1 MGKIRTRILGLA
13 DIEKQ
18 QKKEQK
24 INSTS
29 SAKATAV
36 KEEKKVVAGEAK
48 AVKTAFAQAM
58 AVKEEKK
65 VAKLAEAKKNE
76 VKTAKASVSKKVRG
90 KKYLEAK
97 KKLGNV
103 KMMKL
108 AEAVELLKKAKY
120 VSFDESVDLH
130 MNVEKTGLRGEV
142 ELPHSTG
149 KVVRVSIVNDI
160 VLEQLANGKIEFD
173 VLVTHPSFM
182 SKLARFAKVLGPKG
196 LMPNPKAGTV
206 STNPEEVAKKF
217 MKGTLRWKTEP
228 KFPLIHQ
235 MIGKLSYDSKNL
247 TENAQAFINAVGKTQ
262 IKALFIAS
270 SMGPSIEIE
279 IEKEE

>member
-18 QKKEQK
+18 QKEEQK
-24 INSTS
+24 INSSEKKASEGEVAS
-29 SAKATAV
+29 SKAKATA
-36 KEEKKVVAGEAK
+36 KEEK
-48 AVKTAFAQAM
+48 AV
-58 AVKEEKK
+58 
-65 VAKLAEAKKNE
+65 EAKKNE
-76 VKTAKASVSKKVRG
+76 AKTAKANVSKKVRG

-97 KKLGNV
+97 KKLGDI
-103 KMMKL
+103 KKLKL
-108 AEAVELLKKAKY
+108 AEAIELLKKAKY

-149 KVVRVSIVNDI
+149 KTVRVAIVNDA

-173 VLVTHPSFM
+173 VLITHPSFM
-182 SKLARFAKVLGPKG
+182 SKIARFAKVLGPKG

-206 STNPEEVAKKF
+206 SATPEEVAKKF

-228 KFPLIHQ
+228 KFPIIHQ
-235 MIGKLSYDSKNL
+235 QIGKLSYDSKKL
-247 TENAQAFINAVGKTQ
+247 GENAQAFVNTVGKAQ
-262 IKALFIAS
+262 IKSMFITS

-279 IEKEE
+279 MEKEE

>member
-18 QKKEQK
+18 QKEEQK
-24 INSTS
+24 VH
-29 SAKATAV
+29 SA
-36 KEEKKVVAGEAK
+36 EKKAHESVEEVESSPVEKSKKEVQKK
-48 AVKTAFAQAM
+48 A
-58 AVKEEKK
+58 
-65 VAKLAEAKKNE
+65 N
-76 VKTAKASVSKKVRG
+76 VSKKVRG

-97 KKLGNV
+97 KKFGEV
-103 KMMKL
+103 KKMKL

-120 VSFDESVDLH
+120 VSFDESVDVH

-149 KVVRVSIVNDI
+149 KTVRVAIVNDA

-173 VLVTHPSFM
+173 ILVTHPSFM
-182 SKLARFAKVLGPKG
+182 PKLARYAKVLGPKG
-196 LMPNPKAGTV
+196 IMPNPKAGTV

-247 TENAQAFINAVGKTQ
+247 TENAQKFIDSVGKAQ

>member
-1 MGKIRTRILGLA
+1 MGKIRTQILGLA
-13 DIEKQ
+13 DIDKKTKSEK
-18 QKKEQK
+18 EV
-24 INSTS
+24 
-29 SAKATAV
+29 KA
-36 KEEKKVVAGEAK
+36 EEKAEKVG
-48 AVKTAFAQAM
+48 
-58 AVKEEKK
+58 
-65 VAKLAEAKKNE
+65 EAKKNE
-76 VKTAKASVSKKVRG
+76 AKTAKVNVSKKVRG
-90 KKYLEAK
+90 KKYIAAK
-97 KKLGNV
+97 KKLGEV
-103 KMMKL
+103 KKAKL
-108 AEAVELLKKAKY
+108 AEAIELLKKAKY

-149 KVVRVSIVNDI
+149 KTIRVAIVSDA

-206 STNPEEVAKKF
+206 STTPEEVAKKF

-228 KFPLIHQ
+228 KFPIIHQ
-235 MIGKLSYDSKNL
+235 QVGKLSYDTKNL
-247 TENAQAFINAVGKTQ
+247 SENAQALVNAVGKAQ
-262 IKALFIAS
+262 IKRMYIAS

-279 IEKEE
+279 METIS